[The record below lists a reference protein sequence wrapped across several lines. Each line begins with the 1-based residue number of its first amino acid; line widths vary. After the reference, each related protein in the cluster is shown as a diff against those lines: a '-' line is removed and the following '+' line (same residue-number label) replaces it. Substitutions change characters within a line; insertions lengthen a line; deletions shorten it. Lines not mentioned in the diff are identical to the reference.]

1 MLGCIIGDLAGSR
14 FEGCSQNPKDGP
26 LFVRH
31 QTTYTDDT
39 ICTIAVAEALVNNQ
53 PVEETLRSWCKRYPD
68 RGYGSRFRQWI
79 YMPDAAD
86 RHSYGNG
93 AAMRI
98 APVGLLATDTRAVTR
113 LTAMVTD
120 ISHDHPEARRGAGAV
135 ATSIQLAL
143 SGLEKRAIAAEI
155 RERYGFDLSASVQD
169 LHDRD
174 QYSESCQDTVPVAL
188 VCALKAS
195 CFEEAIRNAIYIGGD
210 TDTIACV
217 AGGLA
222 EALYGVPAPLVEE
235 SLSYLPG
242 DFVVVLR
249 RLYSTA
255 NQPMPLPVVE
265 MPVQDRPSD
274 TLLNWLTGL
283 FSKRDSY

>member
-98 APVGLLATDTRAVTR
+98 APVGLLAADSRAVTR
-113 LTAMVTD
+113 LTAMVTNV
-120 ISHDHPEARRGAGAV
+120 SHDHPEARRGAGAV
-135 ATSIQLAL
+135 AASIRLAL

-174 QYSESCQDTVPVAL
+174 HYSESCQDTVPVAL

-195 CFEEAIRNAIYIGGD
+195 SFEEAIRNAIYIGGD
-210 TDTIACV
+210 TDTIACI

-222 EALYGVPAPLVEE
+222 EALYGIPAPLVEE
-235 SLSYLPG
+235 SQPYLPG
-242 DFVVVLR
+242 AFLEVLQ
-249 RLYSTA
+249 RLYA
-255 NQPMPLPVVE
+255 AAAQPMPLAGSITA
-265 MPVQDRPSD
+265 RPSAPSHHGSAGIMD
-274 TLLNWLTGL
+274 WINA
-283 FSKRDSY
+283 FFI